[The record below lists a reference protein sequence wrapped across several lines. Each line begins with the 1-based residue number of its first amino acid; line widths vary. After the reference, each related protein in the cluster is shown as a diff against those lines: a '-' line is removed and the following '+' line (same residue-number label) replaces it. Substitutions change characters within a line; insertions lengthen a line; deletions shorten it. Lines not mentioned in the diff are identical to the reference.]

1 MLQLLNSTG
10 HVDGADRVAIDSQ
23 AKAVRA
29 GMFHRIANREMD
41 AVNECVQT
49 YGDLVW
55 TIAKLEAQSAGGAE
69 QLTQEIFAC
78 ILRSAKKFDAKHLS
92 ESDFITVIARHCIRE
107 WELRDA
113 GRAAGESSTLHS

>member
-1 MLQLLNSTG
+1 MLQLSSSTFNA
-10 HVDGADRVAIDSQ
+10 VDRVAIDFQ
-23 AKAVRA
+23 PRANRA

-55 TIAKLEAQSAGGAE
+55 TIAKRETQSTDGAE
-69 QLTQEIFAC
+69 ELTQEIFAC
-78 ILRSAKKFDAKHLS
+78 ILRSAKNFDAKYFS
-92 ESDFITVIARHCIRE
+92 EGGYITVIARHCIRE

-113 GRAAGESSTLHS
+113 GGATGESSTLLS